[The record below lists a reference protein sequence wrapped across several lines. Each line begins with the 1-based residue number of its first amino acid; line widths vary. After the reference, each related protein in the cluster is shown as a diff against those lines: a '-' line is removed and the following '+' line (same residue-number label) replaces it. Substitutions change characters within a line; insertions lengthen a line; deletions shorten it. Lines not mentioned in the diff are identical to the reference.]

1 MEDERVV
8 LSLNVQPDGPR
19 YLVRLDKLFF
29 AGRKNEKNAVSYRVY
44 ITFPSRGYMNGRKR
58 CMMASL
64 EEAPTIVSM
73 ISPSLITR
81 RVGMVRTP

>member
-44 ITFPSRGYMNGRKR
+44 INFTGKVGTQADAALLSRLRRKR
-58 CMMASL
+58 
-64 EEAPTIVSM
+64 
-73 ISPSLITR
+73 
-81 RVGMVRTP
+81 

>member
-29 AGRKNEKNAVSYRVY
+29 RRK
-44 ITFPSRGYMNGRKR
+44 
-58 CMMASL
+58 
-64 EEAPTIVSM
+64 EE
-73 ISPSLITR
+73 
-81 RVGMVRTP
+81 

>member
-29 AGRKNEKNAVSYRVY
+29 AGRKNEKNAVSHRVY
-44 ITFPSRGYMNGRKR
+44 ITFPSLLQTQADAALLSRLRRKR
-58 CMMASL
+58 
-64 EEAPTIVSM
+64 
-73 ISPSLITR
+73 
-81 RVGMVRTP
+81 